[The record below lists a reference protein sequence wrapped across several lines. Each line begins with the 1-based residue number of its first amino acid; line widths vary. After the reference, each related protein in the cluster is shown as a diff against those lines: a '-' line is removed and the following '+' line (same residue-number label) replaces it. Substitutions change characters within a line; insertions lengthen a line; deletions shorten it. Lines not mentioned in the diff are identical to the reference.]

1 MNVRLQIRLVVV
13 RAVPVLV
20 ALAHKREV
28 VVDDH
33 VDLKDVD
40 ATRDDVRGDEDLVE
54 GGG

>member
-1 MNVRLQIRLVVV
+1 MNVRLNVG
-13 RAVPVLV
+13 AGV
-20 ALAHKREV
+20 ALVPKAVALVHERQV